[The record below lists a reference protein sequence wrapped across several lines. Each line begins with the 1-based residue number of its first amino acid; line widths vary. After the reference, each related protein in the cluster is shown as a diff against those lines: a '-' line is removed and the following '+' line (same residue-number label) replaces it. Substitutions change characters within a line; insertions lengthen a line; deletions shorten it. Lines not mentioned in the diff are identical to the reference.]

1 MKITDTIRAC
11 VMEQAGEHRVRR
23 AQIGLIYCAVQL
35 ESGATGVAFTFPA
48 ERSGQAGSARP
59 CGAGL
64 SGQGN
69 LAGRTADQLIEHLGS
84 EDLVSSALGMAAS
97 NAVIAA
103 SLPDPRALR
112 GDILDNLDIRKG
124 DRICM
129 VGCFLPVLDRLANL
143 AVEVHTVDRVAKPGA
158 EPAERVEQLLPE
170 SQVAIITG
178 TSIINGTIDELL
190 RLSAGCREVAI
201 LGPSTPLL
209 AEAFRG
215 HRVHCLSGVRV
226 DDPDEVFR
234 VIGEGGGFRFFK
246 NYTTKLNIRLD

>member
-1 MKITDTIRAC
+1 MKITDTIRECIMKPA
-11 VMEQAGEHRVRR
+11 AGQRVRR

-48 ERSGQAGSARP
+48 ERSGQP

-84 EDLVSSALGMAAS
+84 GQLVSSALGMAAA

-103 SLPDPRALR
+103 SLPDPQAVR
-112 GDILDNLDIRKG
+112 GDILDHLDIRKG

-129 VGCFLPVLDRLANL
+129 VGCFLPVLDRLTEL
-143 AVEVHTVDRVAKPGA
+143 SVAVDTVDQAVKPGA

-178 TSIINGTIDELL
+178 TSIINGTIDRLL
-190 RLSAGCREVAI
+190 RLAMGCREVAI

-215 HRVHCLSGVRV
+215 LPVHCLSGVRV
-226 DDPDEVFR
+226 DTPDEVFR
-234 VIGEGGGFRFFK
+234 IIGEGGGFRFFK
-246 NYTTKLNIRLD
+246 DHTTKLNIRLG